1 MSAAELLATSPVP
14 ARTRSLP
21 VLRRFLGGRPP
32 SASWRFLRSEL
43 GIIFGRRRNLAGLAV
58 LAVVPIVLSIAIRV
72 ESGAQGAG
80 PGFIVGITGNGLF
93 VAFAALILELPLFLP
108 LAVSAISGDAVAG
121 EANLGTLRYLL
132 TIPVGRMRLLVV
144 KYAAIVIFAFVAT
157 AVVATVGTIMGLSLF
172 GAGDMTLLSGTQT
185 SLADGLWRLLLAVLY
200 LTVQLAALGAIGLF
214 ISTLTEQ
221 PIGATIAVLLVNV
234 GMFILGQI
242 SQLDFLHP
250 WLLTNW
256 WPAIGD
262 FLRDPIFFDNLQRG
276 LITAVVYAGTFWLL
290 AWARF
295 AGKDVT
301 S

>member
-1 MSAAELLATSPVP
+1 MSAAELMRVGDLPATRPR
-14 ARTRSLP
+14 ARLSG
-21 VLRRFLGGRPP
+21 RFL
-32 SASWRFLRSEL
+32 FSEL
-43 GIIFGRRRNLAGLAV
+43 GIIFGRRRNLAGMGV
-58 LAVVPIVLSIAIRV
+58 LAVVPIILATAIRV
-72 ESGAQGAG
+72 ESGAAG
-80 PGFIVGITGNGLF
+80 PGADFIIGITGNGLF
-93 VAFAALILELPLFLP
+93 IAFAALILELPLFLP

-132 TIPVGRMRLLVV
+132 TIPAGRLRLLIV
-144 KYAAIVIFAFVAT
+144 KYVAIVIFAFVAT
-157 AVVATVGTIMGLSLF
+157 ALVATVGTIMGLALF

-185 SLADGLWRLLLAVLY
+185 TLADGLWRLLLSVLY
-200 LTVQLAALGAIGLF
+200 LTVQLSALGAIGLF

-242 SQLDFLHP
+242 SQLAWLHP

-262 FLRDPIFFDNLQRG
+262 FARDPIFFDNLQRG
-276 LITAVVYAGTFWLL
+276 LITAAVYAAVFWLL

-295 AGKDVT
+295 SSKDIT